1 MNLTM
6 AGSSHGNPSHERY
19 RKLAVSVEASSVS
32 MFRGLDEL
40 ETQLQDISV
49 R

>member
-1 MNLTM
+1 MTL
-6 AGSSHGNPSHERY
+6 AGSSRENPSHERY
-19 RKLAVSVEASSVS
+19 RKLALSVEASSVS